1 MASEKNSPVTID
13 GAMGEGGGQVLRT
26 SLAMALI
33 HRRPLCVRSIRAGR
47 KRPGLLRQHL
57 TALRA
62 AATIGDAV
70 VEGDELN
77 STEILFTPK
86 ALRHGDY
93 TFKIGSA
100 GSTSLVLQTVLWP
113 LLCAEGRSRLRL
125 EGGTHAAMAPP
136 FDFLDEVLL
145 PILRRMGALIEAR
158 LIRHGFYPAGGGIV
172 EIEIEG
178 GHELRP
184 LQLVERA
191 AITHRRATVYISRL
205 PRSVAERVLRGVAK
219 GLGWS
224 AEELIITEVDSP
236 GPGCTLTL
244 ATWSPSLCE
253 MSSSFGSV
261 GVRAEVVARAAVDG
275 VRTYLASGAPVGR
288 HLADQLLIPMA
299 LAGDSKILTSRPTP
313 HTHTNAAVIAAFVGA
328 APVIT
333 RHEGGRATIEVSR

>member
-1 MASEKNSPVTID
+1 MIRHEDTAVRID

-26 SLAMALI
+26 SLAMALM

-62 AATIGDAV
+62 AAMIGDAV
-70 VEGDELN
+70 VEGDELG
-77 STEILFTPK
+77 STEIRFTPR

-113 LLCAEGRSRLRL
+113 LLCAEGRSRVRL

-136 FDFLDEVLL
+136 FDFLDEVLF
-145 PILRRMGALIEAR
+145 PILRGMGAVIEAR
-158 LIRHGFYPAGGGIV
+158 LVRHGFYPAGGGIV

-178 GHELRP
+178 GHEWRP

-191 AITHRRATVYISRL
+191 AITRRRATAYISKL
-205 PRSVAERVLRGVAK
+205 PRSVAERELRVVAK
-219 GLGWS
+219 RLGWS
-224 AEELIITEVDSP
+224 AEELVIAEVESP
-236 GPGCTLTL
+236 GPGCALTL
-244 ATWSPSLCE
+244 ATWSSLCE

-261 GVRAEVVARAAVDG
+261 GVRAEAVARAAVDG
-275 VRTYLASGAPVGR
+275 VRAYLASGAPVGR
-288 HLADQLLIPMA
+288 HLADQLLIPMT
-299 LAGDSKILTSRPTP
+299 LAGDSKILTLRPTP
-313 HTHTNAAVIAAFVGA
+313 HTHTNAEVIAAFVEV
-328 APVIT
+328 APTVT
-333 RHEGGRATIEVSR
+333 RHECGTATIEVSR